1 MKLNGKAGRLAIV
14 VKGGKID
21 SPNVGKILTP
31 IRLASPL
38 EIKQLNISEEM
49 GVVWYTD
56 TELEWT
62 NGLYRFVPDG
72 CIRTLPDVD
81 EDEVEELYS
90 TKELEKTQ

>member
-14 VKGGKID
+14 VKGSKIN

-31 IRLASPL
+31 IRLASPF
-38 EIKQLNISEEM
+38 EIDKLMISKEM
-49 GVVWYTD
+49 GVIWYTD
-56 TELEWT
+56 TDLEWT
-62 NGLYRFVPDG
+62 NGLYKLVPDAN
-72 CIRTLPDVD
+72 IRTLPDVD